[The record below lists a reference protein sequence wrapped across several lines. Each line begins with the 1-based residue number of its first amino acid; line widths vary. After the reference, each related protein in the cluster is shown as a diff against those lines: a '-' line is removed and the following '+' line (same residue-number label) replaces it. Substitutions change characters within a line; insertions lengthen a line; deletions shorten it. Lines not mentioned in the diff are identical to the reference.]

1 MKFKFLF
8 FIICLVALFAF
19 QAKVVMPIVYDI
31 VASDFFLEDS
41 GDEVNRTSSSTLMTN
56 AAFNQCNTYVA
67 NDVLSD
73 HTITF
78 PKSPLNA
85 FSLGNYK
92 YVINADIEVTPESPP
107 SVTRRYVCR
116 IKFHND
122 DENTDASDSENWDIL
137 FTEVGREVNGFFL
150 INAIAWAAVA
160 FGGSGAWKKHREAG
174 LIAEAP
180 K

>member
-85 FSLGNYK
+85 FSLGNFR
-92 YVINADIEVTPESPP
+92 YVINADIDIQPADAAVF
-107 SVTRRYVCR
+107 TRRYVCR
-116 IKFHND
+116 IQYDND
-122 DENTDASDSENWDIL
+122 DSSEASNSDSWTIE
-137 FTEVGREVNGFFL
+137 GFSGL
-150 INAIAWAAVA
+150 DAI
-160 FGGSGAWKKHREAG
+160 
-174 LIAEAP
+174 
-180 K
+180 